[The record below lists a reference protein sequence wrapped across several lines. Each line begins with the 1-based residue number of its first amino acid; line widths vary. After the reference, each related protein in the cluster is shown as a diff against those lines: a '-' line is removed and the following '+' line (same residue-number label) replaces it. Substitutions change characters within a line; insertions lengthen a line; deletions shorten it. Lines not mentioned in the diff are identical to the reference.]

1 MIQTKTMIYELY
13 KGHSKIENH
22 KWYTVQLGAWW
33 KGLGYEDAD

>member
-13 KGHSKIENH
+13 KGNNKIEND
-22 KWYTVQLGAWW
+22 KWYTVKLGAWW